1 MRVPCVRVRLPGRG
15 PPRACACDRA
25 RPHTKR
31 SESGIRIRDANPLRD
46 AAAPPE
52 HVLLPGTR
60 PGDLPAPR
68 GPAAIATAR
77 GLAVRPF
84 ILSFIPTQS
93 ELRTHLPQA
102 LSQAPAVVG

>member
-15 PPRACACDRA
+15 LRAHA
-25 RPHTKR
+25 RVTGRGRTRSDPNPG
-31 SESGIRIRDANPLRD
+31 SESGIRIRSATLLRLLNTSCCRGRGRETCL
-46 AAAPPE
+46 PP
-52 HVLLPGTR
+52 HS
-60 PGDLPAPR
+60 
-68 GPAAIATAR
+68 PAAIATIQ

>member
-31 SESGIRIRDANPLRD
+31 SESGIRIRDPNPLSD

-60 PGDLPAPR
+60 PGDLPA
-68 GPAAIATAR
+68 AR